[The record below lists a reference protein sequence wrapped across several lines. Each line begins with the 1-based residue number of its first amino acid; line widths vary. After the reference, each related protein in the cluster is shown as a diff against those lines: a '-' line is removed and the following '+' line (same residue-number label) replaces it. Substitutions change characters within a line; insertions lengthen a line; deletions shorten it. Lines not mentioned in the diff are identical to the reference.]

1 MKVRLLSGILAIGV
15 AGFAAL
21 PAFAEATTVRLA
33 KQFGIGYLPLT
44 LIEEQGLLE
53 KHAAEAGLEVKTE
66 WLRFTGGSGMNEALL
81 SGNLDLAAGGTP
93 PMLTIWARTQSNMG
107 VKGVAALASM
117 PLHLVTVDPD
127 ITELADFDR
136 SDKIALPAVKTSIQ
150 AITLQMA
157 AEKYLGEG
165 HHADLDAYTVSM
177 GHPDAQLA
185 LMGGQ
190 SEINAHFGSPPFQN
204 LEVKDDRA
212 RKVLDSYDV
221 VGGSHTFTVV
231 WSRSDFVEENPEFMK
246 VFMAALGESISF
258 INDNPEEAARI
269 WASAEKS
276 PMTHEEIVA
285 LITDEQTRWTTQP
298 ERLLPYVNYMAR
310 VGLIKQDTNDWRDLF
325 FETVS
330 GGEGS

>member
-1 MKVRLLSGILAIGV
+1 MKNNMLSAIVALGL
-15 AGFAAL
+15 AGFAAM
-21 PAFAEATTVRLA
+21 PAVAEVTQVRLA

-53 KHAAEAGLEVKTE
+53 KHAAEAGLEIKAE

-93 PMLTIWARTQSNMG
+93 PMLTIWARTQNNMK
-107 VKGVAALASM
+107 VKGVTALSSM
-117 PLHLVTVDPD
+117 PLHLITVDPEVK
-127 ITELADFDR
+127 ELSDFDS

-165 HHADLDAYTVSM
+165 RHADLDAFTVSM

-185 LMGGQ
+185 LLGGQ

-204 LEVKDDRA
+204 LELKDERA
-212 RKVLDSYDV
+212 HKVVDSYDV
-221 VGGSHTFTVV
+221 VGGPHTFTVV
-231 WSRSDFVEENPEFMK
+231 WSRAEFVEENPEFMN
-246 VFMAALGESISF
+246 VFMGALNESIDF
-258 INDNPEEAARI
+258 IKSNPEEAARI
-269 WASAEKS
+269 WAEAESS
-276 PMTHEEIVA
+276 PMTHDEIVA
-285 LITDEQTRWTTQP
+285 LITDEQTRWTTEP

-310 VGLIKQDTNDWRDLF
+310 VGLIQHDTNDWRDLF

-330 GGEGS
+330 AGAGS

>member
-1 MKVRLLSGILAIGV
+1 MKNNMLSAIV
-15 AGFAAL
+15 ALGLTGFAAM
-21 PAFAEATTVRLA
+21 PAAAEATKIRLA

-53 KHAAEAGLEVKTE
+53 KHAAEAGLEVEAE

-93 PMLTIWARTQSNMG
+93 PMLTIWARTQNNMR
-107 VKGVAALASM
+107 VKGVTALSSM
-117 PLHLVTVDPD
+117 PLHLITVDPEVK
-127 ITELADFDR
+127 ELGDFDS

-165 HHADLDAYTVSM
+165 RHADLDAFTVSM

-185 LMGGQ
+185 LLGGQ

-204 LEVKDDRA
+204 LELKDERA
-212 RKVLDSYDV
+212 RKVVDSYDV
-221 VGGSHTFTVV
+221 VGGPHTFTVV
-231 WSRSDFVEENPEFMK
+231 WSRAEFVEENPEIMN
-246 VFMAALGESISF
+246 VFMAALNESIDF
-258 INDNPEEAARI
+258 IRSNPEEAARI
-269 WASAEKS
+269 WAEAESS
-276 PMTHEEIVA
+276 PMTHDEIVA

-310 VGLIKQDTNDWRDLF
+310 VGLIQQDTNDWRDLF

-330 GGEGS
+330 GGAGS